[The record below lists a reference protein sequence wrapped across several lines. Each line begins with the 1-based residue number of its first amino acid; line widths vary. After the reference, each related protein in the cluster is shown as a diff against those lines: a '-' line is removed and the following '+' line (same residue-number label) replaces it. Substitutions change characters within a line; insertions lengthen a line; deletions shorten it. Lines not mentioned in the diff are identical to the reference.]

1 MLLTPVPVIKGMRT
15 KWQIKADETDLNC
28 ECICYS
34 KDSDIKDKSLS
45 VYVSDITYNIS
56 VTKRIWRKM
65 RKGRE
70 VNDLVFLLL
79 SLGNDS
85 IAVKNCT
92 VCGT

>member
-45 VYVSDITYNIS
+45 MCLT
-56 VTKRIWRKM
+56 
-65 RKGRE
+65 
-70 VNDLVFLLL
+70 
-79 SLGNDS
+79 
-85 IAVKNCT
+85 
-92 VCGT
+92 